1 MTRATARYRRTASA
15 LMALAL
21 AGGSLAGALSAAP
34 AAHADATRDKEYWLT
49 ESGIKKAWQVSKGA
63 NVKVAV
69 IDSGVD
75 GKHPDLKGVLTGGTD
90 VSGAGTADG
99 RKSIGAKPEHGTLVA
114 TMLAGRGHKPAK
126 SSKSTASPSAAAGIG
141 PDGIVGVAPEA
152 EILSVST
159 WLGSANPGGKSDQDQ
174 IPEAVRWAVD
184 NGARVINISLGSTS
198 PEWPQSWDAAFLYAE
213 QKDVVIVAAA
223 GNRVGGNIQVGA
235 PATIPGVLT
244 VAGLNRK
251 GAASIDSSSQG
262 ISIGV
267 AAPAEDLIGG
277 LPGGGYAEWAGTSGA
292 TPIVAGVAALIR
304 SKWPDMSASQVIN
317 RIVSTAKDAGAPGK
331 DPLYGFGVL
340 NAEAALKA
348 DVPEAAG
355 NPLGS
360 ISDWIRVHRRGK
372 PVNPAPAVVPSPSIA
387 APTLPKATLPIA
399 EAPSPAD
406 SAVPAMVVLGFG
418 ALFVCIIAAAAIQLR
433 RAIRGPGP
441 VPEADTNAVPD
452 AAPNADP
459 EAATEAV
466 PDAAP
471 NADPEAA
478 TEAVPESDTEA
489 RLEAGP
495 STAPEPGT
503 GTGPRDPGADAPDS
517 APTRTSG

>member
-1 MTRATARYRRTASA
+1 
-15 LMALAL
+15 MALAL
-21 AGGSLAGALSAAP
+21 AGCSTAGALSLAP
-34 AAHADATRDKEYWLT
+34 AAHADATRDKEYWLA
-49 ESGIKKAWQVSKGA
+49 ESGITKAWDVSKGA

-75 GKHPDLKGVLTGGTD
+75 GKHPDLKGVLAGGAD
-90 VSGAGTADG
+90 VSGAGAADG
-99 RKSIGAKPEHGTLVA
+99 QKSIGAKPEHGTLVA
-114 TMLAGRGHKPAK
+114 TMLAGRGHQPAGA
-126 SSKSTASPSAAAGIG
+126 SASPSPSPSPGTG
-141 PDGIVGVAPEA
+141 VGSDGIVGVAPEA
-152 EILSVST
+152 QILSVST

-174 IPEAVRWAVD
+174 IPAAVRWAVD
-184 NGARVINISLGSTS
+184 NGARVINISLGSTA

-244 VAGLNRK
+244 VAGLDRK
-251 GAASIDSSSQG
+251 GVASIDSSSQG

-267 AAPAEDLIGG
+267 AAPAENLVGG
-277 LPGGGYAEWAGTSGA
+277 MPGGGYAEWAGTSGA

-317 RIVSTAKDAGAPGK
+317 RIVSTAKDAGLPGK

-348 DVPEAAG
+348 DVPESAV

-360 ISDWIRVHRRGK
+360 ISDWIRVHRRGN
-372 PVNPAPAVVPSPSIA
+372 PVSPAPAAVPSPSSA
-387 APTLPKATLPIA
+387 APTLPEATMPVA

-418 ALFVCIIAAAAIQLR
+418 GLFICIIAGAAIQLR
-433 RAIRGPGP
+433 RAARGASAQPGG
-441 VPEADTNAVPD
+441 PETSALDSVD
-452 AAPNADP
+452 
-459 EAATEAV
+459 
-466 PDAAP
+466 
-471 NADPEAA
+471 
-478 TEAVPESDTEA
+478 S
-489 RLEAGP
+489 G
-495 STAPEPGT
+495 SPG
-503 GTGPRDPGADAPDS
+503 S
-517 APTRTSG
+517 

>member
-1 MTRATARYRRTASA
+1 MTRATARRRRTASA

-21 AGGSLAGALSAAP
+21 AGGSVAGALSAAP
-34 AAHADATRDKEYWLT
+34 AAHADSTRDKEYWLA
-49 ESGIKKAWQVSKGA
+49 ESGIKKAWAVSKGA
-63 NVKVAV
+63 NVKIAV

-90 VSGAGTADG
+90 VSGAGAADG

-114 TMLAGRGHKPAK
+114 TMLAGRGHQPAK
-126 SSKSTASPSAAAGIG
+126 STKSTARPSATAGVG

-174 IPEAVRWAVD
+174 IPAAVRWAVD

-251 GAASIDSSSQG
+251 GVASIDSSSQG

-267 AAPAEDLIGG
+267 AAPAEDLVGG

-304 SKWPDMSASQVIN
+304 SKWPEMSASQVIN
-317 RIVSTAKDAGAPGK
+317 RIVSTAKDAGLPGK

-348 DVPEAAG
+348 DVPETTL

-360 ISDWIRVHRRGK
+360 ISDWIRVHRRGN
-372 PVNPAPAVVPSPSIA
+372 PVSPAPAAAPSPSSA
-387 APTLPKATLPIA
+387 APTLPEATLPVA

-418 ALFVCIIAAAAIQLR
+418 GLFVCIIAGAAIQLR
-433 RAIRGPGP
+433 RALRGPGTAP
-441 VPEADTNAVPD
+441 VPGTD
-452 AAPNADP
+452 
-459 EAATEAV
+459 
-466 PDAAP
+466 
-471 NADPEAA
+471 
-478 TEAVPESDTEA
+478 
-489 RLEAGP
+489 
-495 STAPEPGT
+495 PGT
-503 GTGPRDPGADAPDS
+503 AAGPRDPGAAAPDS
-517 APTRTSG
+517 VQDQAPQ